1 MRGNGV
7 PHNYQEREG
16 GSGQS
21 KAKTTHPSLPS
32 GVRRIQRK
40 NIRFLATN
48 GHFWSFWDWGDGEGN
63 PFPNGTGYG
72 HNSLARDVGARAR
85 EQPRGAMLLCDGAP
99 YRPWLRNSFALGE

>member
-1 MRGNGV
+1 MGEGAGLGRKGR
-7 PHNYQEREG
+7 REGKRFPLQLPRTGG
-16 GSGQS
+16 GSGKS

-48 GHFWSFWDWGDGEGN
+48 GHFWSFWGWGDGEGN
-63 PFPNGTGYG
+63 GCG
-72 HNSLARDVGARAR
+72 HNSLARDVGARAY

-99 YRPWLRNSFALGE
+99 YRP